1 MGDSS
6 PETRSLTH
14 PREPPTSSP
23 RSSCWTTPV
32 KSETVTLQS
41 WIATPPILPANS
53 PRSRRNAIV
62 VPAKLPKRTPSSSNL
77 VMLPWLPWFPPS
89 PCASNPSLT
98 SPHWVVSLSVTCVK
112 PSLSESSSPS
122 TSRMPPLERSPRPQ
136 KRPERR
142 SELRTRKQLRS
153 TIHQKALI
161 MFNLT
166 IFVKQFAFLWAT
178 QNLVRILL
186 PDWIILHRFH

>member
-1 MGDSS
+1 MDSS

-122 TSRMPPLERSPRPQ
+122 TSRFVTQIFKKNVIGTNLTFYIVGCHRWKGHQGRRKGRKEEVNCERGS
-136 KRPERR
+136 
-142 SELRTRKQLRS
+142 SCALLYTRKL
-153 TIHQKALI
+153 
-161 MFNLT
+161 
-166 IFVKQFAFLWAT
+166 
-178 QNLVRILL
+178 
-186 PDWIILHRFH
+186 

>member
-1 MGDSS
+1 MG
-6 PETRSLTH
+6 
-14 PREPPTSSP
+14 
-23 RSSCWTTPV
+23 
-32 KSETVTLQS
+32 VTLQS

-122 TSRMPPLERSPRPQ
+122 TSRMPPLERSPRP
-136 KRPERR
+136 ERR

-166 IFVKQFAFLWAT
+166 IFVNLLSLQLCVFLWAT
-178 QNLVRILL
+178 QNLVRIPLS
-186 PDWIILHRFH
+186 DWIILHRFHRKEVRRKGCLTFSS